1 VAQAAI
7 VPQRPFTIAGT
18 ILDNILLGRRLEPD
32 LLAEILE
39 GCALLDD
46 LAALPLREH
55 TEVGERGVTLSG
67 GQQQRIAMARAL
79 YGRPSVLL
87 LDDPLSAVDART
99 ACVLLDAIVRYVKR
113 GWLAEPEAGPV
124 ARAALVSA
132 SQGGHL
138 HAFDSL
144 LLIEGGA
151 VTAHG
156 PREALLA
163 SGSELT
169 DRLLGAAAAASL
181 DDLPEASRSPAEAA
195 AALAKAA
202 EGASAAGAKAS
213 AAPPGGVSRLTT
225 AESRQT
231 GAFSS
236 GIYTTYIRALGTAS
250 VWSYFA
256 LLVLTYGTF
265 LLADLWLVRWWIG
278 DAGPAVGLPTAS
290 RAGVYSGLCLGFIAL
305 IIGSSIFFTVI
316 SVRAS
321 AAMHRST
328 LRRVIYAPLGWY
340 DSTPSGRVLSRFTS
354 DLNTVDIT
362 LSTDV
367 DNLMHMGFQAATIF
381 GLIASTTWVLAVVAA
396 GVFAVFCFA
405 TLVADRSIRELRR
418 LANNAVSP
426 IMSNIAE
433 IKVGTPLVRAMRLG
447 SFFAARQ
454 SAAIGA
460 WARFSYL
467 SRAMQSWYAHVGG
480 TLVFIF
486 GVATFFIIIG
496 NRASFGVAE
505 GGLALTY
512 AVVLPYFINLIS
524 DMFVQLRTSMA
535 ALERLLEYLE
545 LPQEP
550 PHELPSDPPQADFPK
565 AGEVVFQSLCL
576 RYRPG
581 LPLALADFSATIAPR
596 QMAGVVGRTGTLST
610 LVLALFRLLEPAAGS
625 IIIDGRETVS
635 LGLPLAPKLVAA
647 SQDPVLHQGTV
658 AHNLCPFGTK
668 SDEELASA
676 LVRARLPADLLGTH
690 VAKNGS
696 NLSSGERQ
704 LLCFARAMLEETPI
718 LVLDEATSNLD
729 ENSDAAMQE
738 LLREEYAAKTVIT
751 IAHRLLTVADYDTL
765 LVLGGGRLLEQGSP
779 ATLLNDPASVLS

>member
-1 VAQAAI
+1 
-7 VPQRPFTIAGT
+7 
-18 ILDNILLGRRLEPD
+18 
-32 LLAEILE
+32 
-39 GCALLDD
+39 
-46 LAALPLREH
+46 
-55 TEVGERGVTLSG
+55 
-67 GQQQRIAMARAL
+67 MARAL

-163 SGSELT
+163 SGSELA

-213 AAPPGGVSRLTT
+213 ATPPGGVSRLTT
-225 AESRQT
+225 AERRQT
-231 GAFSS
+231 GSFSS
-236 GIYTTYIRALGTAS
+236 GIYTTYLRALGTAS

-256 LLVLTYGTF
+256 LLVLTYSTF

-278 DAGPAVGLPTAS
+278 DAGPAAGLPTAS

-354 DLNTVDIT
+354 DLNTVDIK
-362 LSTDV
+362 LSMDV
-367 DNLMHMGFQAATIF
+367 DNLMHMFFQAATMV

-405 TLVADRSIRELRR
+405 TLVADRSIREVRR
-418 LANNAVSP
+418 IANNAVSP

-467 SRAMQSWYAHVGG
+467 SRAMQSWSAHVGG
-480 TLVFIF
+480 SLAFVF
-486 GVATFFIIIG
+486 GVATFFFIIG

-512 AVVLPYFINLIS
+512 AVVAPYFINIIS
-524 DMFVQLRTSMA
+524 EM
-535 ALERLLEYLE
+535 
-545 LPQEP
+545 
-550 PHELPSDPPQADFPK
+550 
-565 AGEVVFQSLCL
+565 C
-576 RYRPG
+576 
-581 LPLALADFSATIAPR
+581 LADSRAWACHGASLYT
-596 QMAGVVGRTGTLST
+596 
-610 LVLALFRLLEPAAGS
+610 
-625 IIIDGRETVS
+625 S
-635 LGLPLAPKLVAA
+635 LG
-647 SQDPVLHQGTV
+647 
-658 AHNLCPFGTK
+658 
-668 SDEELASA
+668 
-676 LVRARLPADLLGTH
+676 
-690 VAKNGS
+690 
-696 NLSSGERQ
+696 
-704 LLCFARAMLEETPI
+704 
-718 LVLDEATSNLD
+718 
-729 ENSDAAMQE
+729 
-738 LLREEYAAKTVIT
+738 
-751 IAHRLLTVADYDTL
+751 
-765 LVLGGGRLLEQGSP
+765 
-779 ATLLNDPASVLS
+779 